1 MELVRSVR
9 RDVDRVA
16 SLDNQ
21 FLSPK
26 CGLHLALKQ
35 DECFLEVMAMRP
47 RATAWQNVH
56 VDHAKASVGLLA
68 GNRDGVGIAHDAN
81 VRQTLIYLG
90 LGNGEVALGVVG
102 WKGRVLG
109 RLL

>member
-1 MELVRSVR
+1 
-9 RDVDRVA
+9 
-16 SLDNQ
+16 
-21 FLSPK
+21 
-26 CGLHLALKQ
+26 
-35 DECFLEVMAMRP
+35 
-47 RATAWQNVH
+47 
-56 VDHAKASVGLLA
+56 
-68 GNRDGVGIAHDAN
+68 